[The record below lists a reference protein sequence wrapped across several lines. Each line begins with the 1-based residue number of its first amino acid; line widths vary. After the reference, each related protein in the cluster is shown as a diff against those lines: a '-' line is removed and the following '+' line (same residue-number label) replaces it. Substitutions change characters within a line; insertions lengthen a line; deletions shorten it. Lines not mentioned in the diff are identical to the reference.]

1 MMMMMSVGYVTG
13 ALAER
18 VRFSAYLIFSFF
30 NTFIYCFPA
39 HWVWAESG
47 WLRRLGVV
55 DVAGDGPVHVVGG
68 VSALIAAIVVKP
80 RKGRYTDDDHH
91 EMESPVG
98 SILGL
103 FILW

>member
-1 MMMMMSVGYVTG
+1 M
-13 ALAER
+13 
-18 VRFSAYLIFSFF
+18 
-30 NTFIYCFPA
+30 
-39 HWVWAESG
+39 
-47 WLRRLGVV
+47 V

>member
-1 MMMMMSVGYVTG
+1 MLFSG
-13 ALAER
+13 AVAER
-18 VRFSAYLIFSFF
+18 ARFSSYLIFSFF

-47 WLRRLGVV
+47 WLRKMGVV

-80 RKGRYTDDDHH
+80 RAGRFTEEDRH

-98 SILGL
+98 AILGL